1 MLCDNCKERDAVVQ
15 VTQVTDPPVR
25 QLNLC
30 EKCAAERGIE
40 TQLTMP
46 KQPLTDFI
54 LAVQGQKQLAAGATD
69 TWRCTFCSSTLRD
82 FQNTGRL
89 GCAYCYSAFESKL
102 RDLLRRVQGNS
113 KHQGKKYQPPHAQ
126 TDEGATVLSELR
138 ERLRRAIEQE
148 QFEEAAKLRDQI
160 KVIE

>member
-1 MLCDNCKERDAVVQ
+1 MLCDSCRERDAVIQ
-15 VTQVTDPPVR
+15 VTQVTEPPLK

-40 TQLTMP
+40 TQLTVP

-54 LAVQGQKQLAAGATD
+54 LAVQQKTLPASEADALK
-69 TWRCTFCSSTLRD
+69 CAFCGGTLRD
-82 FQNTGRL
+82 FKNTGRL
-89 GCAYCYSAFESKL
+89 GCAYCYGAFESNL
-102 RDLLRRVQGNS
+102 RDLLRRVHGNS
-113 KHQGKKYQPPHAQ
+113 RHQGKGYAPPAAAVE
-126 TDEGATVLSELR
+126 EGATVLAELR
-138 ERLRRAIEQE
+138 DRLKRAIDQE